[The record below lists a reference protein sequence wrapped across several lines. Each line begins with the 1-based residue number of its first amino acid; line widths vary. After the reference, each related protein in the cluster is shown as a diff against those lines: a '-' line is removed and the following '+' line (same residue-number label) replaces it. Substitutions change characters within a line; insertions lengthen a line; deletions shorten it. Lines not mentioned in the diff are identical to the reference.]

1 MFDAHAHY
9 HDRAFD
15 GDREIVLKTL
25 KKAGIKTIFEAGE
38 NMDGSI
44 RALKMAERYKGD
56 EYPVIRVAA
65 GLHPLYI
72 EEGWKEELENIRKL
86 SEERAITAIGEC
98 GLDYRG
104 IKDEAVRS
112 RQREVFEAQLAL
124 CEELGLPAVVHSVDA
139 AEETLKL
146 LKAHPEVRG
155 LMHGFA
161 YSAEIAK
168 QYVSLGWKIGIG
180 AVITRPDAVKIKKVA
195 ATVPAGSILA
205 ETDAPYISPF
215 GKCGRSDSRDVF
227 EIINTINMVR
237 EEAGAE
243 KICQK
248 REN

>member
-72 EEGWKEELENIRKL
+72 EEAWRAQLESLRKL
-86 SEERAITAIGEC
+86 SKEKVLTAIGEC

-104 IKDEAVRS
+104 IKDENVRNI
-112 RQREVFEAQLAL
+112 QREVFEAQLLL
-124 CEELGLPAVVHSVDA
+124 CEEYGLPAVVHSVDA
-139 AEETLKL
+139 AEDTLKL
-146 LKAHPEVRG
+146 LKAHAEVNG
-155 LMHGFA
+155 LLHGFA
-161 YSAEIAK
+161 YSAEVAQQCVK
-168 QYVSLGWKIGIG
+168 LGWKIGIN
-180 AVITRPDAVKIKKVA
+180 ALITRPDAVKIKKVA
-195 ATVPAGSILA
+195 AVLPAESILV
-205 ETDAPYISPF
+205 ETDAPYMPPY
-215 GKCGRSDSRDVF
+215 GRKDRNDSHSLYEIRDA
-227 EIINTINMVR
+227 INKIR
-237 EEAGAE
+237 EEAGTE
-243 KICQK
+243 KIC
-248 REN
+248 